1 MLSELGQV
9 YMLQKRYSQ
18 AEKIL
23 NDAVTLDKQ
32 NPVNL
37 VHQTALSEIQ

>member
-1 MLSELGQV
+1 MLSELGQI
-9 YMLQKRYSQ
+9 YMLQKHYSQ

-23 NDAVTLDKQ
+23 NDAMTLDKQ
-32 NPVNL
+32 DPVNS